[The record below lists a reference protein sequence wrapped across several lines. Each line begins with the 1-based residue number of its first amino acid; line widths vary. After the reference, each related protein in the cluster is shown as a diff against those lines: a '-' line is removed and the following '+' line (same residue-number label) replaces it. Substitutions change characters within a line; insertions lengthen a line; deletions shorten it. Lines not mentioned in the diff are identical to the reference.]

1 MREFM
6 ILIVEIMF
14 IAVLQIFLGTILDE
28 GGTKWAVKVLNI
40 SCISISYV
48 LLVNYVYN
56 QFANEISSFMN
67 FYF

>member
-6 ILIVEIMF
+6 ILIAELML
-14 IAVLQIFLGTILDE
+14 IAVLQVVLGAVLDE

-40 SCISISYV
+40 ACISISYV

-56 QFANEISSFMN
+56 QFAGEIMKLFL
-67 FYF
+67 